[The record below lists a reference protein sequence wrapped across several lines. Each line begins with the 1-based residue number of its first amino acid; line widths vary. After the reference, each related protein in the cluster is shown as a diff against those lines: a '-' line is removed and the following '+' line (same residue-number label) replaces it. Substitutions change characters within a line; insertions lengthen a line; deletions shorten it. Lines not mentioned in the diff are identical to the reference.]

1 MVGQAAGFLPAAH
14 YAVFGGIGAA
24 MTLAPEASAAPIQSS
39 ISNLSIPVTTAGI
52 YFNIITGETGTSPD
66 PGYDIKAW
74 YGVGLRFWAH
84 NGNER
89 FNGIV
94 SLGGNT
100 ANLAPGTIVGS
111 SSSFARTSLG
121 IIESGSLQWVLNGL
135 NYIGFRFTDGA
146 SATRY
151 GWASVFV
158 GPSFTDPSRKIVE
171 LWYESEANTAIAVGD
186 TGATSGE
193 VPEPSTT
200 ALLAIG
206 AAGVLALRR
215 RRQAKP

>member
-52 YFNIITGETGTSPD
+52 YFNIITGQTRTNTF
-66 PGYDIKAW
+66 PGWDINAW
-74 YGVGLRFWAH
+74 SSGGLRFWA
-84 NGNER
+84 NSLDEP

-94 SLGGNT
+94 SLGGST
-100 ANLAPGTIVGS
+100 PNLAPGTIVDS
-111 SSSFARTSLG
+111 SSSFGRTNG
-121 IIESGSLQWVLNGL
+121 AIIGSGSLQWVLNGL

>member
-39 ISNLSIPVTTAGI
+39 ISNLSIPVTTRGI
-52 YFNIITGETGTSPD
+52 YFNIITGQTGTSPI
-66 PGYDIKAW
+66 PGWDINPW
-74 YGVGLRFWAH
+74 GTSGLRIWA
-84 NGNER
+84 NNASELS
-89 FNGIV
+89 NGIV
-94 SLGGNT
+94 TLAGDIP
-100 ANLAPGTIVGS
+100 NLAPGTIVDS
-111 SSSFARTSLG
+111 SSSFGRSAAANFLPG
-121 IIESGSLQWVLNGL
+121 SGQWVRNGL
-135 NYIGFRFTDGA
+135 NYIGFRFTDEA

-158 GPSFTDPSRKIVE
+158 GPSATDSSRKIVE
-171 LWYESEANTAIAVGD
+171 VWYESEANTAIAVGD

-193 VPEPSTT
+193 VPEPSTA